1 MSQLVENALF
11 RNVEEFKKC
20 SKNFLD
26 QYPKADDS
34 QNFIISS
41 LSKRDH
47 CGKIVM
53 KISLVVFTIKLL
65 AARIKNKRKD
75 KQ

>member
-1 MSQLVENALF
+1 VENALF
-11 RNVEEFKKC
+11 RNVEEFKKMF
-20 SKNFLD
+20 KKFLD

-34 QNFIISS
+34 QNFNLSS

-53 KISLVVFTIKLL
+53 KIRLVAFTIKLPE
-65 AARIKNKRKD
+65 
-75 KQ
+75 